1 MDFQKLVERTRELL
15 MARRMFR
22 QGDLLFIEVE
32 GVPKGRF
39 ERVHDNVIQRGE
51 AGGHAHQLIGGK
63 LYRGWT
69 TEGNRRPYVMFIVI
83 ESVGK
88 VVHEEHG
95 EIVLE
100 KGTWMVVRQRE
111 YSPQKGFE
119 YVLE

>member
-1 MDFQKLVERTRELL
+1 MV
-15 MARRMFR
+15 RRMFR
-22 QGDLLFIEVE
+22 QGDLLFVE
-32 GVPKGRF
+32 AERLPKGRF
-39 ERVHDNVIQRGE
+39 ERAHDNIIHRGE
-51 AGGHAHQLIGGK
+51 AGGHAHKLIGGK

-69 TEGNRRPYVMFIVI
+69 TEGRRTFITFIVI
-83 ESVGK
+83 ESIGK